1 MIRIAQIVAR
11 SSGIII
17 RILMIIYLTRS
28 KFWIMV
34 RASKHKEVR
43 KTMRIAIC
51 DDFPQFTRE
60 FRNKIEDICAKRDWP
75 LDCLIFTSSKGILD
89 SDLSDT
95 QVVFLDIDMP
105 ELNGLEVAKV
115 LRVKYPNIILIFVT
129 AFIEYAPAG
138 YHVAAFRYLLKQRI
152 DSDLTAVM
160 DDIRDKL
167 GSSSE
172 MLTIRQKDGTR
183 DIPLNDILYLEGTPN
198 RMVLFHLLNVSQPLE
213 AAGKLADYES
223 NLAGKGFLRL
233 QKSFIANMAHIS
245 KISSYQ
251 VTLRNGAVIK
261 ASEKYYR
268 QVHDGFLLWKGQ
280 HL

>member
-1 MIRIAQIVAR
+1 
-11 SSGIII
+11 
-17 RILMIIYLTRS
+17 
-28 KFWIMV
+28 
-34 RASKHKEVR
+34 
-43 KTMRIAIC
+43 MRIAIC

>member
-1 MIRIAQIVAR
+1 
-11 SSGIII
+11 
-17 RILMIIYLTRS
+17 
-28 KFWIMV
+28 MV
-34 RASKHKEVR
+34 RASKHKKVH

-60 FRNKIEDICAKRDWP
+60 LRNKIEDICAKRDWP
-75 LDCLIFTSSKGILD
+75 LNCLVFTSPKSILA

-115 LRVKYPNIILIFVT
+115 LRVKYPNIILVFVT

-138 YHVAAFRYLLKQRI
+138 YHVAAFRYLLKQRL
-152 DSDLTAVM
+152 DSDLPAVM
-160 DDIRDKL
+160 DDIREKL

-198 RMVLFHLLNVSQPLE
+198 RRVLFHLLNVSRPLE

-233 QKSFIANMAHIS
+233 QKSFIANMTHIS

-251 VTLRNGAVIK
+251 VTLRDGTVIK
-261 ASEKYYR
+261 ASEKFYR